1 MKILLV
7 SQYFWPEN
15 FRINELSAGL
25 VERGHEVT
33 VLTGIP
39 NYPSGKFYE
48 GYGFF
53 RNLRQNYSGAKVLR
67 IPVIPRGRGGMFRLA
82 LNYLS
87 FIFFAVFLSPLI
99 CRGKFDLIF
108 FSLSPV
114 AEGIPAVI
122 MKKFKK
128 ASLIFWVQDLWPESL
143 SAAGTFKNS
152 SLHNL
157 IRRIMA
163 VIYSS
168 CDKIL
173 VQSRAF
179 VPFVANMGVNKEII
193 LYFPNFAEDFYI
205 PIDLDVAALERES
218 LPSGFIV
225 MFAGNIGASQDFE
238 TIISAAEKLR
248 EHKDIYWVI
257 LGDGRMRRWV
267 GEEIMSRNLNSQF
280 SLLGKYPSEEM
291 PRYFARADV
300 MLVSLKNEEIFKY
313 TIPSKVQ
320 SYLACAKP
328 VIASLDGEGAK
339 IIEES
344 GAGFSCL
351 PESPDMLAQ
360 LVLKMYHMERSKRIA
375 MGLRGREYFKRN
387 FERTLLVN
395 QLNSLINSL

>member
-1 MKILLV
+1 MRILIV
-7 SQYFWPEN
+7 TQYFWPEN

-67 IPVIPRGRGGMFRLA
+67 IPVIPRGRGGTFRLA

-114 AEGIPAVI
+114 AEGIPAVFL
-122 MKKFKK
+122 KKLKK

-152 SLHNL
+152 FLHNL
-157 IRRIMA
+157 IRKIMA

-179 VPFVANMGVNKEII
+179 VPFVANMGVNKEKI
-193 LYFPNFAEDFYI
+193 LYFPNFAEDFYF
-205 PIDLDVAALERES
+205 PINLDAAALERGS

-267 GEEIMSRNLNSQF
+267 EEEIRCRNLNSQI

-313 TIPSKVQ
+313 TIPSKIQ

-351 PESPDMLAQ
+351 PENPDILAQ
-360 LVLKMYHMERSKRIA
+360 LVLKMYHMEKSKRIA
-375 MGLRGREYFKRN
+375 MGLKGREYFESN

-395 QLNSLINSL
+395 QLNSLINSV